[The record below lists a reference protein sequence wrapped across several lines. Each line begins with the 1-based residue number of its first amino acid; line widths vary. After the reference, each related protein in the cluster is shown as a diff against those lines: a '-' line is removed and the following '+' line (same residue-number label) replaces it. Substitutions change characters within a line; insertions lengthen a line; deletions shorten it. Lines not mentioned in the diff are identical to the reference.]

1 MTDEPRGDLLDRL
14 ALRTVGH
21 GPASARPR
29 GWRIGISRRQAIGGG
44 ARAAAALTVMGSLR
58 LSLAEP
64 AAAQRQSCIPC
75 LEEAY
80 KKSQRDYQRC
90 RGIRDKID
98 QLRER
103 EEVAAD
109 LIDRLYNKYKR
120 RPTKKNLRA
129 LNRAREVLQDV
140 WRRGGGTE
148 LHEQWIKCYE
158 NVEYQL
164 KLDRYKCVGLP
175 TTAQAGGGGGC
186 NEQGAPAGS
195 VGGPGGSSG
204 QVNDPCGCVGSDIC
218 CSCIHTDPPG
228 FICCIAPYACQ
239 CCPGGA

>member
-1 MTDEPRGDLLDRL
+1 MDEPRADLLDRL

-21 GPASARPR
+21 RPASARPR

-44 ARAAAALTVMGSLR
+44 ARAAAALTLMGSLR
-58 LSLAEP
+58 MALAQP

-75 LEEAY
+75 LEQAY
-80 KKSQRDYQRC
+80 KKSQQDYQRC
-90 RGIRDKID
+90 RQIRDKID
-98 QLRER
+98 QQRER
-103 EEVAAD
+103 EELAANLVD
-109 LIDRLYNKYKR
+109 KAYKKYR
-120 RPTKKNLRA
+120 RRRTKKNKAA
-129 LNRAREVLQDV
+129 LERARDLLQDA
-140 WRRGGGTE
+140 WKGAAG
-148 LHEQWIKCYE
+148 LHEAWIACFE

-186 NEQGAPAGS
+186 NESGTPAGS
-195 VGGPGGSSG
+195 VGGGGGATG
-204 QVNDPCGCVGSDIC
+204 QVNDPCGCVGSDVC

-239 CCPGGA
+239 CCPGG